1 MSFCFQTLKRSPK
14 QSKEQ
19 AGEDD
24 EIGEG
29 DHLALFG
36 KWQTEPLC
44 LPHAVGGIV
53 PKVKMLSS
61 GRGLIQSSYLV
72 KHIF

>member
-1 MSFCFQTLKRSPK
+1 MFIYVSICFQILKRPLK

-24 EIGEG
+24 EVVEG
-29 DHLALFG
+29 DHLSLYG

-44 LPHAVGGIV
+44 LPHAADGIV
-53 PKVKMLSS
+53 PKVKFLSS
-61 GRGLIQSSYLV
+61 SRRLKQI
-72 KHIF
+72 